1 MFVAPIGRSLN
12 TADRVTESSTTMNK
26 ENESYKRELLAQ
38 SGIEKR
44 DPYSTTS
51 GSDGNSI
58 VNETFVCEKG
68 PNFTSIRRST
78 ELIAGIPTDC
88 HE

>member
-1 MFVAPIGRSLN
+1 MFVAPIGKSLD

-26 ENESYKRELLAQ
+26 DNESFTIELFTQ
-38 SGIEKR
+38 TEIEKK

-58 VNETFVCEKG
+58 VNETFVFEKA
-68 PNFTSIRRST
+68 PNFTSIRHST
-78 ELIAGIPTDC
+78 ELIAGISTDF